1 LPVTSVSEASAGL
14 GAQFEREIRE
24 QPAAIRRQIEQGRP
38 AVEAIASE
46 IRRRAPSTLLI
57 AARGSSDNAGRYA
70 QYVFGVHN
78 RRLVSLAAPS
88 LFTLYRAPPDLRST
102 LVLGV
107 SQSGRS
113 PDIVAVLE
121 EARRQNVC
129 TVAITRD
136 PDSPLARAAE
146 QCLLLH
152 AGEEKAIAATKAY
165 TCQLVALAMLSTAVA
180 DDATRWSELENLPDA
195 VQNALDV
202 SAGAAEQAARFR
214 QAERFIVIGRGYNY
228 ATAHEVAL
236 KIQEASYA
244 MAEPYSAADFWHG
257 PAAMVDRGL
266 PVFLVAPSGEPL
278 GDFTELRDLCVKRRA
293 DLIAISDHEELLTHA
308 AARLPLPSGV
318 REWLSP
324 VTAVVPGQL
333 FALHLARARGLDP
346 DQPRGLR
353 KITETR

>member
-1 LPVTSVSEASAGL
+1 VTTVSEAAARL

-24 QPAAIRRQIEQGRP
+24 QPEAIRRQIELGRS
-38 AVEAIASE
+38 ASEAIAAE
-46 IRRRAPSTLLI
+46 IRRRAPHTLLI
-57 AARGSSDNAGRYA
+57 TARGSSDNAGRYA

-78 RRLVSLAAPS
+78 RRLVGFAAPS
-88 LFTLYRAPPDLRST
+88 LFTLYRAPPDLRGT

-121 EARRQNVC
+121 EARRQNVY

-146 QCLLLH
+146 QCVLLH
-152 AGEEKAIAATKAY
+152 AGEEQAIAATKAY
-165 TCQLVALAMLSTAVA
+165 TCQLVALAMLSTALS
-180 DDATRWSELENLPDA
+180 DDPIRWRELQNLPDA
-195 VQNALDV
+195 VQRALDV
-202 SAGAAEQAARFR
+202 SVGAAEQAARFR
-214 QAERFIVIGRGYNY
+214 HAERFIVIGRGYNY
-228 ATAHEVAL
+228 ATAFEISL

-266 PVFLVAPSGEPL
+266 PVLLVAPSGEPL
-278 GDFTELRDLCVKRRA
+278 GDITELRDLCVRRRA
-293 DLIAISDHEELLTHA
+293 DLIAISDHDEVLAHA

-353 KITETR
+353 KVTETR

>member
-1 LPVTSVSEASAGL
+1 MTSVTEAAARL

-24 QPAAIRRQIEQGRP
+24 QPEAIRRQIEQGRE
-38 AVEAIASE
+38 AAEAIATE
-46 IRRRAPSTLLI
+46 IRRRAPHTLLI

-70 QYVFGVHN
+70 QYVFGVQN

-88 LFTLYRAPPDLRST
+88 LFTLYRAPPDLRGT

-121 EARRQNVC
+121 EARRQNVY

-136 PDSPLARAAE
+136 PRSPLAQAAE

-152 AGEEKAIAATKAY
+152 AGEEQAIAATKSY
-165 TCQLVALAMLSTAVA
+165 TCQLVALAMLSTALA
-180 DDATRWSELENLPDA
+180 DDPIRWQELWNLPDA
-195 VQNALDV
+195 VQETLDM
-202 SAGAAEQAARFR
+202 SSGLAEQAARFR
-214 QAERFIVIGRGYNY
+214 QAERFIVIGRGYNF
-228 ATAHEVAL
+228 ATAFEISL

-266 PVFLVAPSGEPL
+266 PVLLVAPSGEPL

-293 DLIAISDHEELLTHA
+293 DLIAITRSRRGVGSRRRA
-308 AARLPLPSGV
+308 ACRCRPVCVSG
-318 REWLSP
+318 S
-324 VTAVVPGQL
+324 
-333 FALHLARARGLDP
+333 
-346 DQPRGLR
+346 LR
-353 KITETR
+353 